1 MKVGDLVECTN
12 TGSFGIILEV
22 HYSDS
27 AVHPYF
33 IYWVENGQNRW
44 CRPEALKLAD
54 KNEDRRFSVCV
65 GQDSISNIV

>member
-22 HYSDS
+22 HYSES

-33 IYWVENGQNRW
+33 IYWVETGQNRW

-54 KNEDRRFSVCV
+54 KNETRRPSICV
-65 GQDSISNIV
+65 GQDGISDSI